1 MKKFT
6 KILAVVMLVL
16 MVAMTFA
23 SCGIFSLN
31 TEKMAKRLDRK
42 GYQVSSGEEDGIEFV
57 YARGDADGY
66 DDFFEA
72 ATFENKDDAKEA
84 YDDIKDGWADM
95 ADEFAEAGVKITY
108 GKSGNTV
115 YYGTVKAV
123 KAALGFP
130 SNLFVFAK
138 KK

>member
-6 KILAVVMLVL
+6 KILAVVMLVA
-16 MVAMTFA
+16 MVAMMFA
-23 SCGIFSLN
+23 SCGLVSLKFDKVEDRL
-31 TEKMAKRLDRK
+31 EKKDYEVYTMEYDGQEMLSASNDDDEYFMA
-42 GYQVSSGEEDGIEFV
+42 V
-57 YARGDADGY
+57 
-66 DDFFEA
+66 
-72 ATFENKDDAKEA
+72 TFEDKDDAKEA
-84 YDDIKDGWADM
+84 YDELKDEWEEIAEA
-95 ADEFAEAGVKITY
+95 ADEEGFKVTY

>member
-6 KILAVVMLVL
+6 KILAVVMLVA

-31 TEKMAKRLDRK
+31 LDKMGDRLEKK
-42 GYQVSSGEEDGIEFV
+42 GYEVDFDEYDGDEYI
-57 YARGDADGY
+57 YAYKDD

-72 ATFENKDDAKEA
+72 CTFKNKDDAKEA
-84 YDDIKDGWADM
+84 YDDIKSDWDEVMEYVDG
-95 ADEFAEAGVKITY
+95 EKYTY

-115 YYGTVKAV
+115 YYGSVKAV